1 MYVGWNNSDCYFPLK
16 KCLARSILFAASV
29 VKFQHFCNH
38 DTVFNL
44 SDELCAG
51 CDSKDELHVII
62 CSEETPKPKKKKTSF
77 IFCCK
82 GKTATQFLLRTFQYL
97 FPPSFPLLQSFPEDA
112 FSFFHL

>member
-51 CDSKDELHVII
+51 CDSKDELRVII
-62 CSEETPKPKKKKTSF
+62 CSEETPKPKKKK
-77 IFCCK
+77 K
-82 GKTATQFLLRTFQYL
+82 LNFLLQRKNCNTISATYISVFVSSFL
-97 FPPSFPLLQSFPEDA
+97 STAPVFP
-112 FSFFHL
+112 